1 MGKEK
6 KEEKEAK
13 ISDIFGGSLNILGMK
28 IDVGKL
34 LSLAERPGKIAED
47 LEKLRS
53 ELEKAGGKP
62 VRVGGYIRTHPI
74 IGARAPDWMPERRK
88 REIKTIYVEGK
99 AEEPERL
106 VDVFDERDKVRV
118 LAEIPSHY
126 KQEELKLEYQKK
138 NGGGE
143 LIIKAPKYERR
154 VSIKEELA
162 AELTGEAMLRSFKSG
177 IVNAELKKKRKS
189 YCRGRRH

>member
-1 MGKEK
+1 MSEEKKKK
-6 KEEKEAK
+6 KEEKEVK

-62 VRVGGYIRTHPI
+62 VRVGGYIRTRPI
-74 IGARAPDWMPERRK
+74 IGARAPEWKPERRK
-88 REIKTIYVEGK
+88 REIKTIYVEGEV
-99 AEEPERL
+99 EELERL
-106 VDVFDERDKVRV
+106 VDIFDEGNKVRV

-126 KQEELKLEYQKK
+126 KQEELELEYRRK
-138 NGGGE
+138 NGEGE
-143 LIIKAPKYERR
+143 LIIRAPEDYERR
-154 VSIKEELA
+154 ISIKEELA
-162 AELTGEAMLRSFKSG
+162 AGLTGKVELRSFKSG
-177 IVNAELKKKRKS
+177 IVNAELEKK
-189 YCRGRRH
+189 

>member
-1 MGKEK
+1 MGEEKKKK
-6 KEEKEAK
+6 KEEKEVK

-28 IDVGKL
+28 VDIGKL

-62 VRVGGYIRTHPI
+62 VRVGGYIRTRPI
-74 IGARAPDWMPERRK
+74 IGARVPGWRPERRK
-88 REIKTIYVEGK
+88 KIKTIYIEGK

-106 VDVFDERDKVRV
+106 VDIFDEGNKVRV

-138 NGGGE
+138 NGEGE
-143 LIIKAPKYERR
+143 LIIRAPEGYERHI
-154 VSIKEELA
+154 SIKEELA
-162 AELTGEAMLRSFKSG
+162 AGLTGKVELRSFKSG
-177 IVNAELKKKRKS
+177 IVDAELEKKKLI
-189 YCRGRRH
+189 

>member
-1 MGKEK
+1 MSKEKKKK

-62 VRVGGYIRTHPI
+62 VRVGGYIRTRPT
-74 IGARAPDWMPERRK
+74 ARAPEWRPGERRK
-88 REIKTIYVEGK
+88 REIKTIYIEGEV
-99 AEEPERL
+99 EEPERL
-106 VDVFDERDKVRV
+106 VDVFDEGNKVRV
-118 LAEIPSHY
+118 LAEIPLHY
-126 KQEELKLEYQKK
+126 KREELKLEYQKK
-138 NGGGE
+138 NGEGE
-143 LIIKAPKYERR
+143 LIIRAPEDYERR
-154 VSIKEELA
+154 ISIKEELA
-162 AELTGEAMLRSFKSG
+162 AKLTGKIKLRSFKSG
-177 IVNAELKKKRKS
+177 IVNAELEKRN
-189 YCRGRRH
+189 